1 MKRPAASDPV
11 GREAGGAAR
20 RPAAARAPRDG
31 GSHLYH
37 QVYTVI
43 RQWILAGSY
52 AVGEALPGENVLAQR
67 FGVARITVR
76 SAISRLQEEG
86 LVDRRHGLGTFVA
99 EAAATR
105 SIVHAPMSDVLR
117 HIRDVGRGTQVRL
130 IEVEDVAV
138 PASLRTV
145 FESEARLRRIVRLRS
160 VNGEPLFHVV
170 TYLPLRIAGGF
181 TRADLQRRPMLELLG
196 EAGIKLRSGHQ
207 VVGAMIADPVVA
219 ELLKLRV
226 GEPLLSIRRTHRD
239 ESGRPVE
246 YLEMLASARR
256 FELHMELDSEA
267 LRPDAATPSGTPE
280 APW

>member
-11 GREAGGAAR
+11 AREAGA
-20 RPAAARAPRDG
+20 
-31 GSHLYH
+31 HLYH
-37 QVYTVI
+37 QIYTVI
-43 RQWILAGSY
+43 RQWILAGNY
-52 AVGEALPGENVLAQR
+52 GVGEALPGENVLAQR

-76 SAISRLQEEG
+76 SAIARLQEEG
-86 LVDRRHGLGTFVA
+86 LVEKRHGLGTFVA
-99 EAAATR
+99 DAAATR
-105 SIVHAPMSDVLR
+105 SVVHAPMSDVLR

-145 FESEARLRRIVRLRS
+145 FESEAGLRRIVRVRS

-170 TYLPLRIAGGF
+170 TYLPRRIADRF

-196 EAGIKLRSGHQ
+196 EAGVRLRSGHQ
-207 VVGAMIADPVVA
+207 VVGAAVADPVVA

-226 GEPLLSIRRTHRD
+226 GEPLLWIRHTHCD

-246 YLEMLASARR
+246 YLELLASAQR
-256 FELHMELDSEA
+256 FELHMELDSET
-267 LRPDAATPSGTPE
+267 LRRDAATSTSTPE
-280 APW
+280 AP